1 MELSWALRVEAGQV
15 IAFVGAGGKTSAI
28 RRLVKE
34 LAGDMP
40 VLITTST
47 KLALDEKDIA
57 DEHKIIEDAG
67 GLLSA
72 LSDWD
77 RDRTLLLT
85 APRIPDEPK
94 WDGLPLAQLQD
105 VIEFSREKKV
115 VLLIEADG
123 AAGRSLKA
131 PAEHEPALPHNLDL
145 LVSVVGIDAVGE
157 SVESDLVHRSDQ
169 LRSLLDVESGTEL
182 TVEHVASL
190 LKHPSG
196 SLKELPLH
204 AVLRVL
210 INKVT
215 TKDRLKTARRI
226 AELVLE
232 EPKIKSVLIGV
243 VQAKEPVREVR
254 GRVAAIVL
262 AAGESKRFKRNK
274 LLQEWN
280 GKPILQHVM
289 DAARASKAHRRLLVV
304 GHEHEKVLANVDHE
318 GYEIVQ
324 NQDWKQGQSTSV
336 QAGLGAVAGGVEAA
350 VFPLGDMPR
359 VDSGLI
365 DELID
370 RHAETLAPVVA
381 PQVEGEWGNPV
392 LFDRVTFSAFSE
404 LTGDRG
410 AKKLFSRYQIE
421 AVPAG
426 DDALQDIDYTD
437 DLVDAGKS

>member
-1 MELSWALRVEAGQV
+1 MELSGALRVEAGQV

-77 RDRTLLLT
+77 RDRALLLT
-85 APRIPDEPK
+85 ASRIPDEPK

-157 SVESDLVHRSDQ
+157 SVESDFVHRSDQ

-204 AVLRVL
+204 AVLRIL

-215 TKDRLKTARRI
+215 TKDGLKKARRI
-226 AELVLE
+226 ADLALE
-232 EPKIKSVLIGV
+232 EPKIKSVLIGA

-274 LLQEWN
+274 LLQKWN
-280 GKPILQHVM
+280 GKPILQHVL

-318 GYEIVQ
+318 GFEIVQ

-336 QAGLGAVAGGVEAA
+336 QTGLDAVAGSVEAA
-350 VFPLGDMPR
+350 IFPLGDMPK
-359 VDSGLI
+359 VDSALI
-365 DELID
+365 NALID
-370 RHAETLAPVVA
+370 RHSETLAPIVA
-381 PQVEGEWGNPV
+381 PQVEGGWGNPV
-392 LFDRVTFSAFSE
+392 LFDSVTFSAFSE
-404 LTGDRG
+404 LNGDRG
-410 AKKLFSRYQIE
+410 AKVLFQRFEVESIE
-421 AVPAG
+421 SDSTASWDVDHPG
-426 DDALQDIDYTD
+426 DLEEET
-437 DLVDAGKS
+437 G